1 MKDIKVQHWTVRCA
15 CFSPF
20 PIIDKEKK
28 KIAYRDL
35 TIFFKQVVVGYCQ
48 HFWPFKRYKIS
59 YKIKFTMDKGV
70 M

>member
-1 MKDIKVQHWTVRCA
+1 MKDIKVQHWTVRYA

-35 TIFFKQVVVGYCQ
+35 TIFLSKL
-48 HFWPFKRYKIS
+48 W
-59 YKIKFTMDKGV
+59 
-70 M
+70 